1 MRAVF
6 AAGPGGLAAWPVLP
20 EGDALNPAKGT
31 YFVGDRL
38 PMKGSPSI
46 SRADVADFM
55 YKAAQS
61 PEWIHRDAV
70 ITD

>member
-1 MRAVF
+1 MLTK
-6 AAGPGGLAAWPVLP
+6 G
-20 EGDALNPAKGT
+20 PAKGACL
-31 YFVGDRL
+31 VGDRL
-38 PMKGSPSI
+38 PMKGNPSI

-55 YKAAQS
+55 YKAAHS